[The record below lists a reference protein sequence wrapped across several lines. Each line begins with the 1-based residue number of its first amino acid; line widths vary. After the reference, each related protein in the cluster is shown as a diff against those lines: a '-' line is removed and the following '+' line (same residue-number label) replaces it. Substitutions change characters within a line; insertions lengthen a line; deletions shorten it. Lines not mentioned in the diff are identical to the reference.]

1 MQRELIGAAEDAA
14 AAYRRDASIDSAV
27 AAHNERIKQA
37 YEAMVRAGFD
47 AMAMDTYQRIT
58 GAKITAEKLEVKQDD
73 DEIRIALNRAIDLYL
88 RRYSATKIT
97 QITSTTMKQIRR
109 DIRIAMEAGLSVAE
123 TAAMIA
129 KRGRDLAGPRAAVIA
144 RTEIHSAA
152 NYGAI
157 ESAKLTGVVQR
168 KVWLSVE
175 DDRTRGA
182 DDNDEWDHSDV
193 DPVGLNDVFK
203 IRNLKGGTDAELMY
217 PGDPNGPPGA
227 IINCRCAMGYEV

>member
-27 AAHNERIKQA
+27 AAHSERIKQA

-47 AMAMDTYQRIT
+47 AIAMDTYQRIT
-58 GAKITAEKLEVKQDD
+58 GAKITAEKLEVKQD

-123 TAAMIA
+123 TAGMIA

-193 DPVGLNDVFK
+193 DPVSLNEPFRV
-203 IRNLKGGTDAELMY
+203 RNLKGGADAQLMY